1 MALSQ
6 LNRKVED
13 RTSRRPQMAD
23 LRESGAI
30 EQDADVIL
38 FLYRD
43 EVYNKS
49 EDNPEKGFA
58 EVIIGK
64 QRNGPVGTVKL
75 VFQEKFTRFENP
87 AFDTG
92 SDF

>member
-1 MALSQ
+1 
-6 LNRKVED
+6 
-13 RTSRRPQMAD
+13 MAD

-87 AFDTG
+87 AFAPG
-92 SDF
+92 EEF